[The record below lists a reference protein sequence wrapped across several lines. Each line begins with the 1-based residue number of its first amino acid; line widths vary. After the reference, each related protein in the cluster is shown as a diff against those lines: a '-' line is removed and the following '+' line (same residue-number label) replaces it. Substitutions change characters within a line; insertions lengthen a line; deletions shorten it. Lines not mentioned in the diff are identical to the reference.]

1 MQYKDVRSDIKSGDI
16 LAWTHRGF
24 GSWYAIKIQAVRFF
38 TRSEY
43 SHVGVAWVV
52 GGRVLVIEAV
62 TPLARIFPLS
72 KLGDFYRLT
81 PEINWTTEVETF
93 ALSHVGQKYSQW
105 QAVKAFFGL
114 TSEADG
120 LAQCAELVRGILRA
134 SGDPADVDATP
145 SEVVNY
151 LLENGKTLTLI
162 RGDND

>member
-1 MQYKDVRSDIKSGDI
+1 MQYKDIRHEIKSGEV
-16 LAWTHRGF
+16 LAWSHRGWSSF
-24 GSWYAIKIQAVRFF
+24 YDLRIQIVRLF

-62 TPLARIFPLS
+62 TPLVRIYPLS

-81 PEINWTTEVETF
+81 PEITWTTEVETF

-105 QAVKAFFGL
+105 QAVKAFFGF

-145 SEVVNY
+145 TEVVNY
-151 LLENGKTLTLI
+151 LLETGKTLTLI

>member
-1 MQYKDVRSDIKSGDI
+1 MQYKDIRHEIKPGEV
-16 LAWTHRGF
+16 LAWTHRELRSF
-24 GSWYAIKIQAVRFF
+24 YDFRIQIVRMF
-38 TRSEY
+38 TRSDY

-62 TPLARIFPLS
+62 TPLVRIFPLS

-81 PEINWTTEVETF
+81 PEITWTTEVETF

-145 SEVVNY
+145 AEVVNY